1 MYINEMQRISE
12 AKKMS
17 KRKIKILERKTGGS
31 GPSQNHR
38 LHFEEGQGG
47 RGEEGGR
54 ICNRKHVL
62 CRHVVKKLL
71 KYLLHGSFI
80 FLYSYVHTMFGSFI
94 LPAPHPLP
102 IPLPPLLPGRTCPAL
117 SSILLKRRHKQ

>member
-47 RGEEGGR
+47 RGEEGGEYATENM
-54 ICNRKHVL
+54 CSAGMWSKN
-62 CRHVVKKLL
+62 
-71 KYLLHGSFI
+71 S
-80 FLYSYVHTMFGSFI
+80 
-94 LPAPHPLP
+94 
-102 IPLPPLLPGRTCPAL
+102 
-117 SSILLKRRHKQ
+117 